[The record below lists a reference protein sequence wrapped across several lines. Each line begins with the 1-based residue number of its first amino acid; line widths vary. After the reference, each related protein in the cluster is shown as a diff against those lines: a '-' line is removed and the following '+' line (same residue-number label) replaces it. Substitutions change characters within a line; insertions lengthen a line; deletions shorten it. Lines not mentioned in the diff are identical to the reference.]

1 MISRESLELAKRYVR
16 LVPDMPRDEPVE
28 ACNPGLAN
36 IFREAFLYD
45 MREPLKITEV
55 EAVQELDRVLIP

>member
-16 LVPDMPRDEPVE
+16 LVPEFPRDEPVE
-28 ACNPGLAN
+28 HVNPNLAN

-45 MREPLKITEV
+45 IREPLKITEA

>member
-1 MISRESLELAKRYVR
+1 MINRENLELAKRYVK

-28 ACNPGLAN
+28 TVNPGLAD

-45 MREPLKITEV
+45 MREPLKITEA

>member
-1 MISRESLELAKRYVR
+1 MISCESLELAKRYVK

-28 ACNPGLAN
+28 QVNPDLAD

-45 MREPLKITEV
+45 IREPLKITEAQ
-55 EAVQELDRVLIP
+55 AVQELDRVLIP